1 MNILFFL
8 LATYNLNGLRSQVD
22 KLVGRIKPSE
32 RMEAALDEEAEEVLV
47 DALAELAPE
56 VEEGKE
62 EEAVEVLVDALAE
75 LAPEVE
81 EGKEEEAVEPV
92 HPVDLLTLIL
102 AYMCEYIGVIT
113 KYENKWT
120 ISTDPLMVELEPD
133 RGHGLACIQGAC
145 ILSLN

>member
-32 RMEAALDEEAEEVLV
+32 RMEAALDEEAE
-47 DALAELAPE
+47 
-56 VEEGKE
+56 
-62 EEAVEVLVDALAE
+62 EVLVDALAE